1 MNSNSR
7 NIKFN
12 ILKSNFVHFAY
23 GGEHKQLKADVE
35 QFTNVPFYIGSTA
48 PTPLLTDTFD

>member
-35 QFTNVPFYIGSTA
+35 QFTNLPFYLGSTA
-48 PTPLLTDTFD
+48 LTPLLTDTFD